1 MPNMISIKAGTIEVQ
16 AELNN
21 TRTAKSILRILPIK
35 ATISTWGDEIYFDI
49 PLNMEIEDG
58 REVVEMGDVAYWP
71 DGPSLCLFF
80 GRTPAS
86 RGDEIRAASSVTILG
101 RIIGD
106 PKVLRAVRSGAGI
119 TVEKVIPALPPLC
132 PRVGLEVKPCQS
144 WAEPDPLPGRSMMN
158 PLMTLA

>member
-1 MPNMISIKAGTIEVQ
+1 MPNMISIKSGAIEVQ

-49 PLNMEIEDG
+49 ALNMEIEDG
-58 REVVEMGDVAYWP
+58 REVVQMGDVAYWP

-101 RIIGD
+101 RIVGD
-106 PKVLRAVRSGAGI
+106 PKILKSIRAGAGV
-119 TVEKVIPALPPLC
+119 TVEKVTSA
-132 PRVGLEVKPCQS
+132 
-144 WAEPDPLPGRSMMN
+144 
-158 PLMTLA
+158 

>member
-21 TRTAKSILRILPIK
+21 SRTAKSILRILPIK

-71 DGPSLCLFF
+71 DAPSLCLFF

-86 RGDEIRAASSVTILG
+86 GGDEIRAASPVTILG
-101 RIIGD
+101 RIVGEPSI
-106 PKVLRAVRSGAGI
+106 A
-119 TVEKVIPALPPLC
+119 PLC